1 LKSVF
6 FLLSQRLLYLKI
18 KENVIKQALFGL
30 HLLNK
35 FSQSGFVNLCIDE
48 VSFQDLAL
56 FIRKYSAYHT
66 VSFSKTQ
73 KNLSETE
80 NGGGRL
86 ISCAHQQVYGLVF
99 AEKAHALVCCL
110 IAATQSKKPSLQ
122 QELQIFLDKP
132 VAEPTRVHNAR
143 LFCAVLRCF

>member
-1 LKSVF
+1 LKTVF

-30 HLLNK
+30 HLLNE
-35 FSQSGFVNLCIDE
+35 FSQGGFVNLCVDE

-56 FIRKYSAYHT
+56 IIRKYSAYHT

-73 KNLSETE
+73 KTFPKQKT
-80 NGGGRL
+80 GGGRL
-86 ISCAHQQVYGLVF
+86 ISCVHQQVYGLVF

-110 IAATQSKKPSLQ
+110 IAAPQSKKPSLQ
-122 QELQIFLDKP
+122 QKLQIFLDKP
-132 VAEPTRVHNAR
+132 VAEPTRVHDAR